1 MTMNWKRNSKKYIAG
16 ILTIALAVG
25 AGQSYGSMEVS
36 AQERTLPGI
45 EKLVQDTVASSDG
58 TFHILEI
65 VPSKE
70 NATIGYLAG
79 GEEPV
84 SEGRKL
90 SEMPSA
96 TERQTAMDSLDAA
109 KFPTT
114 GPVTFSAYSESTGAS
129 RTEDV
134 RGRFVFRQDGSGR
147 YNYQQIDAVYR
158 EIANGET
165 VAAGERY
172 NRYSA
177 LEAAGDSNRDAKSV
191 TPVFSHRSTGG
202 SNGLETT
209 IINGSDSARG
219 YAQGLYA
226 ISETDLA
233 AIDKTSFQ
241 AKDYVD
247 RTIYQ
252 KIGTGETAVYTYLG
266 QIVYGTDA
274 ALPDGLKTTSRGV
287 SGNDAGTAVQARTIS
302 GGDAIAAYSAGD
314 ITQNLY
320 ILDHAQPDS
329 AQLLAKWDDVSKG
342 FTGTPISAKDR
353 NTREVFGD
361 YLDIYDMTQAV
372 EDGATRPVYYESR
385 VIKLHLDQN
394 TLALI
399 DATYDALE
407 QQSDAA
413 TIEKSKKMLGQMESV
428 LGAES
433 TIQSLCEDIVNH
445 YEKYRANLLTGKAM
459 IVAYSRPIAM
469 KIYRKLLELRP
480 TWNEKIGVVMTGGNN
495 DPEDWKEI
503 IGTKSH
509 KEELARK
516 FKDNDDP
523 MKIAIVVDMW
533 LTCAFTGYDVCL
545 QANARIQ
552 SDAGHRACQPR
563 V

>member
-191 TPVFSHRSTGG
+191 TPAFSHRSTGG

-241 AKDYVD
+241 AKDYVG

-287 SGNDAGTAVQARTIS
+287 SGNDAGTAVQARTTS
-302 GGDAIAAYSAGD
+302 GGDAI
-314 ITQNLY
+314 
-320 ILDHAQPDS
+320 
-329 AQLLAKWDDVSKG
+329 
-342 FTGTPISAKDR
+342 
-353 NTREVFGD
+353 
-361 YLDIYDMTQAV
+361 
-372 EDGATRPVYYESR
+372 
-385 VIKLHLDQN
+385 
-394 TLALI
+394 
-399 DATYDALE
+399 
-407 QQSDAA
+407 
-413 TIEKSKKMLGQMESV
+413 
-428 LGAES
+428 
-433 TIQSLCEDIVNH
+433 
-445 YEKYRANLLTGKAM
+445 
-459 IVAYSRPIAM
+459 VA
-469 KIYRKLLELRP
+469 
-480 TWNEKIGVVMTGGNN
+480 
-495 DPEDWKEI
+495 
-503 IGTKSH
+503 
-509 KEELARK
+509 
-516 FKDNDDP
+516 
-523 MKIAIVVDMW
+523 
-533 LTCAFTGYDVCL
+533 
-545 QANARIQ
+545 
-552 SDAGHRACQPR
+552 
-563 V
+563 

>member
-1 MTMNWKRNSKKYIAG
+1 MNWKRNSKKYIAG

-287 SGNDAGTAVQARTIS
+287 SGNDAGTAVQARTTS

-329 AQLLAKWDDVSKG
+329 AQLLAKWDDVSKAYTFETIASAYLVD
-342 FTGTPISAKDR
+342 FTAND
-353 NTREVFGD
+353 NGD
-361 YLDIYDMTQAV
+361 YYVSAMTV
-372 EDGATRPVYYESR
+372 SDKNGDYR
-385 VIKLHLDQN
+385 
-394 TLALI
+394 LI
-399 DATYDALE
+399 DTYRKDEAGSYTMVTPGSLQVTYKGEAGFDTANSYDFVGDDREDATE
-407 QQSDAA
+407 
-413 TIEKSKKMLGQMESV
+413 TIAYNGGFYNKEWLKKNV
-428 LGAES
+428 LNRY
-433 TIQSLCEDIVNH
+433 QSL
-445 YEKYRANLLTGKAM
+445 
-459 IVAYSRPIAM
+459 
-469 KIYRKLLELRP
+469 
-480 TWNEKIGVVMTGGNN
+480 
-495 DPEDWKEI
+495 
-503 IGTKSH
+503 
-509 KEELARK
+509 
-516 FKDNDDP
+516 
-523 MKIAIVVDMW
+523 
-533 LTCAFTGYDVCL
+533 
-545 QANARIQ
+545 
-552 SDAGHRACQPR
+552 
-563 V
+563 

>member
-191 TPVFSHRSTGG
+191 PRYFPIDLPEEATDWRLRLSMVQTAPGDMRRAYMQFRRRIWPLLIKRVFR
-202 SNGLETT
+202 
-209 IINGSDSARG
+209 
-219 YAQGLYA
+219 
-226 ISETDLA
+226 
-233 AIDKTSFQ
+233 
-241 AKDYVD
+241 
-247 RTIYQ
+247 Q
-252 KIGTGETAVYTYLG
+252 KIMWTG
-266 QIVYGTDA
+266 
-274 ALPDGLKTTSRGV
+274 
-287 SGNDAGTAVQARTIS
+287 
-302 GGDAIAAYSAGD
+302 
-314 ITQNLY
+314 
-320 ILDHAQPDS
+320 
-329 AQLLAKWDDVSKG
+329 
-342 FTGTPISAKDR
+342 
-353 NTREVFGD
+353 
-361 YLDIYDMTQAV
+361 
-372 EDGATRPVYYESR
+372 
-385 VIKLHLDQN
+385 
-394 TLALI
+394 
-399 DATYDALE
+399 
-407 QQSDAA
+407 QS
-413 TIEKSKKMLGQMESV
+413 I
-428 LGAES
+428 
-433 TIQSLCEDIVNH
+433 
-445 YEKYRANLLTGKAM
+445 R
-459 IVAYSRPIAM
+459 R
-469 KIYRKLLELRP
+469 
-480 TWNEKIGVVMTGGNN
+480 
-495 DPEDWKEI
+495 
-503 IGTKSH
+503 
-509 KEELARK
+509 
-516 FKDNDDP
+516 
-523 MKIAIVVDMW
+523 
-533 LTCAFTGYDVCL
+533 
-545 QANARIQ
+545 
-552 SDAGHRACQPR
+552 
-563 V
+563 

>member
-209 IINGSDSARG
+209 IINGSDSAR
-219 YAQGLYA
+219 
-226 ISETDLA
+226 
-233 AIDKTSFQ
+233 
-241 AKDYVD
+241 
-247 RTIYQ
+247 
-252 KIGTGETAVYTYLG
+252 
-266 QIVYGTDA
+266 
-274 ALPDGLKTTSRGV
+274 
-287 SGNDAGTAVQARTIS
+287 
-302 GGDAIAAYSAGD
+302 
-314 ITQNLY
+314 
-320 ILDHAQPDS
+320 
-329 AQLLAKWDDVSKG
+329 
-342 FTGTPISAKDR
+342 
-353 NTREVFGD
+353 
-361 YLDIYDMTQAV
+361 
-372 EDGATRPVYYESR
+372 
-385 VIKLHLDQN
+385 
-394 TLALI
+394 
-399 DATYDALE
+399 
-407 QQSDAA
+407 
-413 TIEKSKKMLGQMESV
+413 
-428 LGAES
+428 
-433 TIQSLCEDIVNH
+433 
-445 YEKYRANLLTGKAM
+445 
-459 IVAYSRPIAM
+459 
-469 KIYRKLLELRP
+469 
-480 TWNEKIGVVMTGGNN
+480 
-495 DPEDWKEI
+495 
-503 IGTKSH
+503 
-509 KEELARK
+509 
-516 FKDNDDP
+516 
-523 MKIAIVVDMW
+523 
-533 LTCAFTGYDVCL
+533 
-545 QANARIQ
+545 
-552 SDAGHRACQPR
+552 
-563 V
+563 